1 MKTEN
6 IKNILIGYL
15 LLIIFFQN
23 KGCNSGKKQIITIPE
38 VKGKF
43 DAVKPSQKEIKL
55 VDNSVG
61 VATTEKT
68 RGAVNQS
75 EIDRLKNEYAL
86 NVEQMASEVQYLESI
101 ADSLGL
107 ANFELQQIIIN
118 HSKVKEFKQ
127 TFDDANLKA
136 NVSGIV
142 FKNEVQSVKLD
153 YTIKERQI
161 ETAVTKGLY
170 VGGEFGSNK
179 DLDQFTYKIDLE
191 YLYKTKIYKT
201 SYQRFGNDD
210 FFLVGGSIKV
220 F

>member
-1 MKTEN
+1 MKTEQ
-6 IKNILIGYL
+6 IKSVVIAVLVL
-15 LLIIFFQN
+15 LLYFTN
-23 KGCNSGKKQIITIPE
+23 CKGDKTTVAIPE
-38 VKGKF
+38 IKGSF
-43 DAVKPSQKEIKL
+43 EAVKPTQKEIKL
-55 VDNSVG
+55 IDNSVG

-75 EIDRLKNEYAL
+75 EIDRLKKEYNL
-86 NVEQMASEVQYLESI
+86 NVEQMANEVQYLESI

-127 TFDDANLKA
+127 TFDDVNLKA

-142 FKNEVQSVKLD
+142 FKNEVQSVNLD

-161 ETAVTKGLY
+161 KTAVMKGFFA
-170 VGGEFGSNK
+170 GGQIGSNK
-179 DLDQFTYKIDLE
+179 ELNQFTYKIDADF
-191 YLYKTKIYKT
+191 LYDTTIYKS
-201 SYQRFGNDD
+201 SYQRFGNEY
-210 FFLVGGSIKV
+210 FFLIGGSVKL